1 MKKALLVLAL
11 SVAVGAKPD
20 PYLIVPGKGFGP
32 FGPSM
37 TLAELEKKMEPGDY
51 LEGESLGHPSAEIYA
66 MDPFVRITL
75 LLNHQRQIRSMFV
88 SGYMG
93 KWHTA
98 EGIRLGTTLVT
109 LERLNG
115 RAFRFHSLSEKPDAC
130 QVFDW
135 QGGRLARALPK
146 VRITFAS
153 AMHSEGYG
161 GLSATERRQVERGG
175 AVLTSSDPVVRRLN
189 PIVEFI
195 ELLFRDGREL

>member
-1 MKKALLVLAL
+1 MKKALFLLAL
-11 SVAVGAKPD
+11 SAAVGAKPD

-37 TLAELEKKMEPGDY
+37 TVAQMEKKMESGDY
-51 LEGESLGHPSAEIYA
+51 LEGENLGRPSAEIYA

-88 SGYMG
+88 HGYMG

-98 EGIRLGTTLVT
+98 EGIRLGTTLAT

-115 RAFRFHSLSEKPDAC
+115 RAFRFRSLSERPDAC
-130 QVFDW
+130 QIFDW
-135 QGGRLARALPK
+135 QSGRLSRSLPK

-153 AMHSEGYG
+153 AMHSEGYSA
-161 GLSATERRQVERGG
+161 LSAAERRKVEKAGTI
-175 AVLTSSDPVVRRLN
+175 LTSSDPVVRRLN
-189 PIVEFI
+189 PIVETI
-195 ELLFRDGREL
+195 ELIFRD

>member
-11 SVAVGAKPD
+11 SVTVGAKPD
-20 PYLIVPGKGFGP
+20 PYLIVPGKGFGQ

-37 TLAELEKKMEPGDY
+37 TLAQMDKKMESGDY
-51 LEGESLGHPSAEIYA
+51 LEGEDLGRPSAEIYA

-75 LLNHQRQIRSMFV
+75 LLNHRRQIRSMFV
-88 SGYMG
+88 HGYMG

-98 EGIRLGTTLVT
+98 EGIRLGTTLAT

-130 QVFDW
+130 QIFDW
-135 QGGRLARALPK
+135 QGGRLARSLPK

-153 AMHSEGYG
+153 AMHSEGYS
-161 GLSATERRQVERGG
+161 GLSAAERRTVETRG
-175 AVLTSSDPVVRRLN
+175 AILTSSAPVVRRLN
-189 PIVEFI
+189 PIVESI
-195 ELLFRDGREL
+195 ELIFKD